1 LGFASF
7 KTEVEDV
14 LKDHKKQQKVCYL
27 LFCFDSVLTV
37 QQDREKKTSKLAASG
52 KTTEELIAEQE
63 ALFAQSAAR
72 FQAQGPP

>member
-27 LFCFDSVLTV
+27 LSCFDSVLTV